1 MGLVIFN
8 AALYIFMLFFYWNKH
23 KRLSFY
29 LIILLIYTTTAC
41 LCVYNYSLT
50 PYKWNDLGVGG
61 FVYLFCILLIFLY
74 PLRTFEFR
82 DDLITVADNKYLRI
96 LAMIYVVICFVNIT
110 VSIDK
115 TIELFYSGDWAG
127 VYDDFYAD
135 EGNVQLYESLFQ
147 KLVKNLSNYLS
158 PFAFVYTFYLLT
170 KSKLPKV
177 LFFFLLL
184 SVVIPSFMSATIVAS
199 RGMVMFLALK
209 LLISYLLFSSQIPP
223 KRKRVL
229 FLVAAG
235 LLALF
240 VFYSILVTVSRFGED
255 ESSNS
260 LIAYF
265 GHSMLSF
272 NDGIFNNL
280 HDFAWGKRVF
290 KWFID
295 LFGGDSFFSAAKAGA
310 THGHAFYTFVGGI
323 YIDWGP
329 IGTIVVALIA
339 CVFIKRF
346 FEKHILYL
354 SDSIMIVFYVDFL
367 ANGIYAY
374 NSGRALV
381 WIMTYIVYLMVK
393 KMENTYA

>member
-1 MGLVIFN
+1 
-8 AALYIFMLFFYWNKH
+8 MLFFYWNKH